1 MRVRDVVL
9 MRDEQQHR
17 NNWPLG
23 RVGDVIRSEDGRV
36 RKVKVEIVKEG
47 EKKAYLQ
54 PIKELILLLPEDSAE
69 PDQE

>member
-1 MRVRDVVL
+1 MGDVVP

-23 RVGDVIRSEDGRV
+23 RVRDVIRSEDGRV

-47 EKKAYLQ
+47 EKKAYLR